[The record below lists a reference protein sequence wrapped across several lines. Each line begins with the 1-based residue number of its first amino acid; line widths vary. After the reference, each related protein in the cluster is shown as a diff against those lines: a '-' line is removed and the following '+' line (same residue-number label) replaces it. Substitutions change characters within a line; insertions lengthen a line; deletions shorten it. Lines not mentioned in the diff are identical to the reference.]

1 MAAHIPDQDSPEKQA
16 KPGEEMAE
24 KAQAAYRWWD
34 DLARLNA
41 DDPVWLM
48 LAKLSVRVVG
58 ILVLLALSPFI
69 LLGLLLAFAAV
80 A

>member
-1 MAAHIPDQDSPEKQA
+1 MSVSPTPEPN
-16 KPGEEMAE
+16 KPGEEIAE

-41 DDPVWLM
+41 EDPVWLM
-48 LAKLSVRVVG
+48 LGKIGIRVVG
-58 ILVLLALSPFI
+58 ILLLLVLSPFI
-69 LLGLLLAFAAV
+69 LLGLAMAFIVV